1 MSTEKKWVTASDV
14 ARLAGVSRSAVSR
27 AFTPGASVAPETR
40 RRVEE
45 AARELGYQVNILARS
60 MNKGRSNFVG
70 LVTAGFGNAFRN
82 QLIGPLTHQL
92 ARQGLIP
99 LLVNAEDSYQ
109 QAPGLRD
116 LMSYHVAGIIMTS
129 GAPPLSLAQEYVAR
143 SIPVVIIN
151 RDTDLPGTDVVY
163 SDNVDGA
170 RQAARWLQQRG
181 CQRPAFIGEQPANFS
196 TRQRRDAFCL
206 ALTNATCIDVNGSDY
221 HAGFNAVAQLQ
232 TYSDIDGVFCATD
245 TLALGLRDALSQH
258 PSLSSLPLVGF
269 DDIPEAG
276 YAARQLTTLRQDVDR
291 LAGEAVSLLIQRME
305 DDQRPPVKKVVP
317 VQLIARR

>member
-1 MSTEKKWVTASDV
+1 MSNEKKWVTANDV
-14 ARLAGVSRSAVSR
+14 ARLAGTSRSAVSR
-27 AFTPGASVAPETR
+27 TFTPGASVAPETR

-45 AARELGYQVNILARS
+45 AAQTLGYQVNILARS
-60 MNKGRSNFVG
+60 INKGRSNFVG
-70 LVTAGFGNAFRN
+70 LVTAGFSNTFRN

-99 LLVNAEDSYQ
+99 LLVNAEDSCQ

-151 RDTDLPGTDVVY
+151 RDTDLPGTDVVC

-181 CQRPAFIGEQPANFS
+181 CRHPAFIGENPANFS
-196 TRQRRDAFCL
+196 TRQRREAFCQ
-206 ALTNATCIDVNGSDY
+206 ALSAVTCIDVHGSDY
-221 HAGFNAVAQLQ
+221 HAGFSAMAQLAQ
-232 TYSDIDGVFCATD
+232 RPDIDGVFCATD
-245 TLALGLRDALSQH
+245 TLALGLRDALDQH
-258 PSLSSLPLVGF
+258 QMTSTLPLVGF

-276 YAARQLTTLRQDVDR
+276 YAARQLTTLRQDVEQ
-291 LAGEAVSLLIQRME
+291 LAGEAVSLLVQRMG
-305 DDQRPPVKKVVP
+305 DDRRPPVKKVIP

>member
-45 AARELGYQVNILARS
+45 AARTLGYQVNILARS
-60 MNKGRSNFVG
+60 INKGRSNFVG
-70 LVTAGFGNAFRN
+70 LVTAGFSNAFRN

-99 LLVNAEDSYQ
+99 LLVNAEDSCQ

-181 CQRPAFIGEQPANFS
+181 CRHPAFIGEQPANFS
-196 TRQRRDAFCL
+196 TRQRREAFCQ
-206 ALTNATCIDVNGSDY
+206 ALSGVTCIDVHGSDY
-221 HAGFNAVAQLQ
+221 HAGFNAIEPLIRQPG
-232 TYSDIDGVFCATD
+232 IDGVFCATD
-245 TLALGLRDALSQH
+245 TLALGLRDALERGRTT
-258 PSLSSLPLVGF
+258 PTLPLIGF

-276 YAARQLTTLRQDVDR
+276 YAARQLTTLRQDVEQ
-291 LAGEAVSLLIQRME
+291 LATEAVSLLIQRME
-305 DDQRPPVKKVVP
+305 DESRPPVKKVIP